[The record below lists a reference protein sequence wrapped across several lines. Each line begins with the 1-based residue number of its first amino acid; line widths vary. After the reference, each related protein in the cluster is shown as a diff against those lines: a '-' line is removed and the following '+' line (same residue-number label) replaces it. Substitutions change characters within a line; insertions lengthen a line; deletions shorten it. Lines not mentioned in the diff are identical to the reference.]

1 MAIVGMI
8 FMNSGVARVMYKVL
22 MPKLFPKTIVER
34 MSKGMEIHKD
44 IVLTSMPKMEEQTM
58 EKEEVDRQ
66 CGDGCCECDPGIIPD
81 NGLHGSFAFIKRT
94 Q

>member
-22 MPKLFPKTIVER
+22 IPKLFPKTIVER
-34 MSKGMEIHKD
+34 MSKGMEIHND

-58 EKEEVDRQ
+58 ERPVIPPGANPVDEKKKLTASAVMAAANVIQ
-66 CGDGCCECDPGIIPD
+66 
-81 NGLHGSFAFIKRT
+81 A
-94 Q
+94 